1 MMPIKYSIKSA
12 AKAIVTNKSRSFLTI
27 LGIVIGIAAIILI
40 MSIGRGT
47 AKLILG
53 ELSGMGAETIVIR
66 PGREPKG
73 PSDIPQTIFADSLKS
88 RDVDALRKKSNVPT
102 LADIAPAVIVPG
114 SVSYGNET
122 YKPTIFGWS
131 ADFMRDAFNINPVEG
146 RFFDES
152 EIKNRADVVIIGAK
166 VKRELF
172 GNADAVGENIKI
184 KNKKFRVIGILPSRG
199 QISFLNLDDMVIVPY
214 TTAQLYLLGITHFH
228 EIVVKATD
236 PTVVERTVRDI
247 QLTLRESHGI
257 TDPAKDDFFV
267 VTQEGLVKQIG
278 NIMSGLTLFL
288 SLVVAIALVV
298 GGIGVMN
305 IMLVSVTE
313 RTREIGLRKALG
325 ATEKDIMLQ
334 FLLEATMLTLI
345 GGAVGIMLGAIGA
358 FIFPIVLSFAT
369 GLDWSFSFPVVA
381 AVLGLGV
388 SASVGFIFGIY
399 PAYQASKKSP
409 MEALRY
415 E

>member
-1 MMPIKYSIKSA
+1 MMPIKYSVKSA
-12 AKAIVTNKSRSFLTI
+12 AKAIITNKSRSFLTI
-27 LGIVIGIAAIILI
+27 LGIVIGISAIILI

-47 AKLILG
+47 ANLVLG
-53 ELSGMGAETIVIR
+53 ELGGMGAETIIIR
-66 PGREPKG
+66 PGREPRG
-73 PSDIPQTIFADSLKS
+73 PSDIAQTIFADSLKLK
-88 RDVDALRKKSNVPT
+88 DVEALQRKSNVPT
-102 LADIAPAVIVPG
+102 LVDIAPVVIVPG
-114 SVSYGNET
+114 NVSFGGET
-122 YKPTIFGWS
+122 YRPTIFGWS
-131 ADFMRDAFNINPVEG
+131 AEFMRDAFNVYPAEG

-152 EIKNRADVVIIGAK
+152 EIKNRADVAVIGPK

-172 GNADAVGENIKI
+172 GEANALGENIKI
-184 KNKKFRVIGILPSRG
+184 KNKKFRVVGVLPSRG
-199 QISFLNLDDMVIVPY
+199 QMAFVNLDDLVIVPY
-214 TTAQLYLLGITHFH
+214 TTAQLYLLGITHYN
-228 EIVVKATD
+228 EVIAKAADASVVD
-236 PTVVERTVRDI
+236 RTVRDI

-257 TDPAKDDFFV
+257 TDPTKDDFFV
-267 VTQEGLVKQIG
+267 VTQEGAVKQIK
-278 NIMSGLTLFL
+278 NIMDGLTLFL

-334 FLLEATMLTLI
+334 FLLEATILTLI
-345 GGAVGIMLGAIGA
+345 GGAVGIILGAVGA
-358 FIFPIVLSFAT
+358 FVFPIVLSLAT
-369 GLDWSFSFPVVA
+369 GLNWSFSFPVVA

-388 SASVGFIFGIY
+388 SASVGFIFGLY